1 MTPLHVAAEG
11 ARIRIVEYLIGE
23 GADIDIQDH
32 KKVPRHSRKDAVYY
46 LLLMPIDHM
55 MSLGVMYL
63 EIGSVPAE

>member
-11 ARIRIVEYLIGE
+11 ARIRIVEYLVGE

-46 LLLMPIDHM
+46 SLFVID
-55 MSLGVMYL
+55 
-63 EIGSVPAE
+63 AN